1 MAVSTNVLTMEDD
14 PVVRETIAAYLIDEG
29 YSVTQAESGLQGL
42 ALIKEKNIDAILLDW
57 RLPDISGGEVLS
69 RLAKMNPTIPVI
81 VVSGT
86 DEVEEVIEALQRGAW
101 DYLRKPLKNMDI
113 LIEAIVRNLNRA
125 RMMKEAA
132 LEGEHLKELVRSRTE
147 ELERANA
154 LLRREAKERQE
165 YAAALKE
172 SEARFRQLVETVR
185 EAFFVRNAITKEFI
199 YVSPAAT
206 ELFGLTPDQLALDSG
221 LLLELLHPDDRNDA
235 VDRMLKIYIN
245 QTPDNFEYRF
255 IVGKVK
261 ALKWIGFRIFPVKDA
276 NGVVY
281 RHVGV
286 AEDITERKHAHDAL
300 CASLREKDILFKE
313 VHHRVKNNLQ
323 LVSSLLSLQAQRI
336 LNLEDRERFLDSQR
350 RIQSMTLV
358 HEELYRTDDL
368 SCIDFSYYVEQLA
381 RRIEQAFLATV
392 PVDLEMNLE
401 KIYLS
406 VDTAMPCGL
415 ILNELISNVYK
426 HAFIGKERGRLFL
439 STGLQDGQLILKVV
453 DDGVGFPKDFD
464 IAQSDSLGMQVVN
477 ELVEQLSAKLTISVD
492 NGTEFKLSFSDAS
505 LCLLP

>member
-1 MAVSTNVLTMEDD
+1 
-14 PVVRETIAAYLIDEG
+14 
-29 YSVTQAESGLQGL
+29 
-42 ALIKEKNIDAILLDW
+42 
-57 RLPDISGGEVLS
+57 
-69 RLAKMNPTIPVI
+69 
-81 VVSGT
+81 
-86 DEVEEVIEALQRGAW
+86 
-101 DYLRKPLKNMDI
+101 
-113 LIEAIVRNLNRA
+113 
-125 RMMKEAA
+125 
-132 LEGEHLKELVRSRTE
+132 
-147 ELERANA
+147 
-154 LLRREAKERQE
+154 
-165 YAAALKE
+165 
-172 SEARFRQLVETVR
+172 
-185 EAFFVRNAITKEFI
+185 
-199 YVSPAAT
+199 
-206 ELFGLTPDQLALDSG
+206 
-221 LLLELLHPDDRNDA
+221 
-235 VDRMLKIYIN
+235 
-245 QTPDNFEYRF
+245 
-255 IVGKVK
+255 
-261 ALKWIGFRIFPVKDA
+261 
-276 NGVVY
+276 
-281 RHVGV
+281 
-286 AEDITERKHAHDAL
+286 
-300 CASLREKDILFKE
+300 
-313 VHHRVKNNLQ
+313 
-323 LVSSLLSLQAQRI
+323 
-336 LNLEDRERFLDSQR
+336 
-350 RIQSMTLV
+350 MTLV